1 MLDVKRLRVLHEVAR
16 QGSFSA
22 AADALSY
29 TQSAISQQ
37 IAALER
43 ETGTTLVDR
52 GARGI
57 RLTDAGEALVRHA
70 DAILTR
76 ISDAEAELE
85 AIAGLRG
92 GRVRLAS
99 FATAG
104 STFVPHAIATF
115 HEQHPDVEILLRESD
130 PEESVPALKAGQLD
144 IAILFEPHGAGDL
157 TDLEQ
162 VHLLEDP
169 MSVVLPEDHPL
180 ASKAKVRLKD
190 LSRARR
196 GCRPRRAARAALIV
210 ADQCR
215 AAGFE
220 PRVAFESDDYLTV
233 QGLVAAGVGVA
244 MIPSLGLA
252 AYRPDV
258 AIRPIVGA
266 KPKRDIYAVTLPVRA
281 PLAGHAG
288 DDRRALRRRE
298 ALRPR
303 RDASRRGVLGGVR
316 DPEQRLHAGG
326 EHQVAVDLQL
336 AGHEHRRAGG
346 VAADELQEVHRL
358 QLERDARRVVAVLL
372 DGARAVLDH
381 DLVAV
386 VAAAGLVEDLPLEH
400 GLGVARLLP
409 VEVLGPLAEDAVR
422 APSRGPAR
430 PPSPR
435 RAARRA
441 SP

>member
-1 MLDVKRLRVLHEVAR
+1 MIDVKRLRVLHEVAR

-22 AADALSY
+22 AADSLSY

-52 GARGI
+52 SARGI

-76 ISDAEAELE
+76 ITDAEAELE

-99 FATAG
+99 FSTAG

-115 HEQHPDVEILLRESD
+115 HDRYPEVEISLKEAD

-157 TDLEQ
+157 ADIEK

-169 MSVVLPEDHPL
+169 MSVVLAEDHRL
-180 ASKAKVRLKD
+180 ASKAKIRLKD
-190 LSRARR
+190 LADEAWVQTTSSCPC
-196 GCRPRRAARAALIV
+196 GLIV

-220 PRVAFESDDYLTV
+220 PHVAFESDDYLTV

-258 AIRPIVGA
+258 AIRPLVGA
-266 KPKRDIYAVTLPVRA
+266 NPKRDIYAVTLPGGRQSPATQAMLEV
-281 PLAGHAG
+281 LT
-288 DDRRALRRRE
+288 E
-298 ALRPR
+298 A
-303 RDASRRGVLGGVR
+303 ASRYDLG
-316 DPEQRLHAGG
+316 ETRLA
-326 EHQVAVDLQL
+326 VA
-336 AGHEHRRAGG
+336 
-346 VAADELQEVHRL
+346 
-358 QLERDARRVVAVLL
+358 
-372 DGARAVLDH
+372 
-381 DLVAV
+381 
-386 VAAAGLVEDLPLEH
+386 
-400 GLGVARLLP
+400 
-409 VEVLGPLAEDAVR
+409 
-422 APSRGPAR
+422 S
-430 PPSPR
+430 
-435 RAARRA
+435 
-441 SP
+441 

>member
-57 RLTDAGEALVRHA
+57 RMTDAGEALVRHA

-76 ISDAEAELE
+76 ITDAEAELE

-115 HEQHPDVEILLRESD
+115 HEQHPAVDISLREAD
-130 PEESVPALKAGQLD
+130 PEDSVPPRNAGQLD
-144 IAILFEPHGAGDL
+144 LAMLFELHGAGDL
-157 TDLEQ
+157 TDMEK

-169 MSVVLPEDHPL
+169 MSVVLPENRPL
-180 ASKAKVRLKD
+180 AAKAKIRLKD
-190 LSRARR
+190 LEGEAWVQTTAS
-196 GCRPRRAARAALIV
+196 CPCCIIV
-210 ADQCR
+210 ADECR

-258 AIRPIVGA
+258 AIRPLVGA
-266 KPKRDIYAVTLPVRA
+266 NPKRDIVVVTLP
-281 PLAGHAG
+281 GG
-288 DDRRALRRRE
+288 RRSPATQ
-298 ALRPR
+298 AMI
-303 RDASRRGVLGGVR
+303 
-316 DPEQRLHAGG
+316 
-326 EHQVAVDLQL
+326 
-336 AGHEHRRAGG
+336 
-346 VAADELQEVHRL
+346 
-358 QLERDARRVVAVLL
+358 
-372 DGARAVLDH
+372 
-381 DLVAV
+381 
-386 VAAAGLVEDLPLEH
+386 
-400 GLGVARLLP
+400 
-409 VEVLGPLAEDAVR
+409 EVLTDAAKRYDLGETRLAV
-422 APSRGPAR
+422 
-430 PPSPR
+430 
-435 RAARRA
+435 A
-441 SP
+441 S

>member
-76 ISDAEAELE
+76 ITDAEAELE

-115 HEQHPDVEILLRESD
+115 HEQHPEVEILLKESD
-130 PEESVPALKAGQLD
+130 PEESVPALKGGQLD

-180 ASKAKVRLKD
+180 AAKAKVRLKD
-190 LSRARR
+190 LSEESWVQTTSSCPC
-196 GCRPRRAARAALIV
+196 GVIV

-215 AAGFE
+215 VAGFE

-244 MIPSLGLA
+244 LIPSLGLA

-266 KPKRDIYAVTLPVRA
+266 NPKRDIFAATLPCGRRA
-281 PLAGHAG
+281 PATQAMLDVLCDAAKRYDLGETRLAV
-288 DDRRALRRRE
+288 
-298 ALRPR
+298 
-303 RDASRRGVLGGVR
+303 AS
-316 DPEQRLHAGG
+316 
-326 EHQVAVDLQL
+326 
-336 AGHEHRRAGG
+336 
-346 VAADELQEVHRL
+346 
-358 QLERDARRVVAVLL
+358 
-372 DGARAVLDH
+372 
-381 DLVAV
+381 
-386 VAAAGLVEDLPLEH
+386 
-400 GLGVARLLP
+400 
-409 VEVLGPLAEDAVR
+409 
-422 APSRGPAR
+422 
-430 PPSPR
+430 
-435 RAARRA
+435 
-441 SP
+441 

>member
-1 MLDVKRLRVLHEVAR
+1 MLDVKRLMVLREVAQ

-43 ETGTTLVDR
+43 ETATSLVDR

-92 GRVRLAS
+92 GRVRVAS

-115 HEQHPDVEILLRESD
+115 HEQHPAVEISLKEAD
-130 PEESVPALKAGQLD
+130 PEESVPSLKAGKLD

-157 TDLEQ
+157 TDVEK

-169 MSVVLPEDHPL
+169 MSVVLPENHPL
-180 ASKAKVRLKD
+180 ASKAKVKLKD
-190 LSRARR
+190 LEGEAWVQTTASCPC
-196 GCRPRRAARAALIV
+196 GLIV
-210 ADQCR
+210 ADHCR

-244 MIPSLGLA
+244 LIPSLGLA

-258 AIRPIVGA
+258 AIRPLAGA
-266 KPKRDIYAVTLPVRA
+266 NPKRDIYAVTLP
-281 PLAGHAG
+281 AGKHSPATQ
-288 DDRRALRRRE
+288 AML
-298 ALRPR
+298 
-303 RDASRRGVLGGVR
+303 
-316 DPEQRLHAGG
+316 
-326 EHQVAVDLQL
+326 
-336 AGHEHRRAGG
+336 
-346 VAADELQEVHRL
+346 
-358 QLERDARRVVAVLL
+358 
-372 DGARAVLDH
+372 
-381 DLVAV
+381 
-386 VAAAGLVEDLPLEH
+386 
-400 GLGVARLLP
+400 
-409 VEVLGPLAEDAVR
+409 EVLCEAAKRYDLGETRLAV
-422 APSRGPAR
+422 
-430 PPSPR
+430 
-435 RAARRA
+435 A
-441 SP
+441 S

>member
-1 MLDVKRLRVLHEVAR
+1 MLDVKRLRVLREVAR

-43 ETGTTLVDR
+43 ETGTMLVDR
-52 GARGI
+52 NARGV

-76 ISDAEAELE
+76 ITDAEAELE

-115 HEQHPDVEILLRESD
+115 HERHPQVEISLKEAD
-130 PEESVPALKAGQLD
+130 PEESVPALKAGTLD

-157 TDLEQ
+157 SDVEK

-169 MSVVLPEDHPL
+169 MSVVIPQDHPL
-180 ASKAKVRLKD
+180 ASRSKVRLKD
-190 LSRARR
+190 LADEAWVQTTAS
-196 GCRPRRAARAALIV
+196 CPCCLIV
-210 ADQCR
+210 ADHCR

-258 AIRPIVGA
+258 AILPVSGIP
-266 KPKRDIYAVTLPVRA
+266 PKRDIVAVTLPGGRHSPAIQAMLDV
-281 PLAGHAG
+281 LA
-288 DDRRALRRRE
+288 E
-298 ALRPR
+298 
-303 RDASRRGVLGGVR
+303 
-316 DPEQRLHAGG
+316 
-326 EHQVAVDLQL
+326 
-336 AGHEHRRAGG
+336 
-346 VAADELQEVHRL
+346 
-358 QLERDARRVVAVLL
+358 
-372 DGARAVLDH
+372 
-381 DLVAV
+381 
-386 VAAAGLVEDLPLEH
+386 AAGRYDRGE
-400 GLGVARLLP
+400 ARL
-409 VEVLGPLAEDAVR
+409 AV
-422 APSRGPAR
+422 
-430 PPSPR
+430 
-435 RAARRA
+435 A
-441 SP
+441 S

>member
-76 ISDAEAELE
+76 ITDAEAELE

-115 HEQHPDVEILLRESD
+115 HEQHPAVEISLKEAD
-130 PEESVPALKAGQLD
+130 PEESVPLLKAGQLD

-157 TDLEQ
+157 TDMEK

-169 MSVVLPEDHPL
+169 MSIVLPEDHPL
-180 ASKAKVRLKD
+180 ASKAKIRLKD
-190 LSRARR
+190 LEGEAWVQTTANCPC
-196 GCRPRRAARAALIV
+196 GLIV
-210 ADQCR
+210 ADHCR

-233 QGLVAAGVGVA
+233 QGLIAAGVGVA
-244 MIPSLGLA
+244 LIPSLGLA

-258 AIRPIVGA
+258 AIRPIAGA
-266 KPKRDIYAVTLPVRA
+266 KPKRDIYAVTLPC
-281 PLAGHAG
+281 G
-288 DDRRALRRRE
+288 RRSPATQ
-298 ALRPR
+298 AMI
-303 RDASRRGVLGGVR
+303 DVLC
-316 DPEQRLHAGG
+316 D
-326 EHQVAVDLQL
+326 
-336 AGHEHRRAGG
+336 
-346 VAADELQEVHRL
+346 
-358 QLERDARRVVAVLL
+358 
-372 DGARAVLDH
+372 
-381 DLVAV
+381 
-386 VAAAGLVEDLPLEH
+386 
-400 GLGVARLLP
+400 
-409 VEVLGPLAEDAVR
+409 
-422 APSRGPAR
+422 
-430 PPSPR
+430 
-435 RAARRA
+435 AARRYDLGETRLAVA
-441 SP
+441 S

>member
-1 MLDVKRLRVLHEVAR
+1 MLDVKRLRVLREVAR

-22 AADALSY
+22 AAEALSY

-43 ETGTTLVDR
+43 ETSTSLVER

-57 RLTDAGEALVRHA
+57 RMTDAGEALVRHA

-76 ISDAEAELE
+76 ICDAEAELD

-92 GRVRLAS
+92 GTVRLAS

-115 HEQHPDVEILLRESD
+115 HERHPAVEISLKEAD
-130 PEESVPALKAGQLD
+130 PEDSVPALKAGQLD

-157 TDLEQ
+157 TDLDK

-169 MSVVLPEDHPL
+169 MSVVLPQDHPL
-180 ASKAKVRLKD
+180 AAKAKIRLKD
-190 LSRARR
+190 LEGESWVQTTAS
-196 GCRPRRAARAALIV
+196 CPVCLIV

-258 AIRPIVGA
+258 AIRPVTGVP
-266 KPKRDIYAVTLPVRA
+266 PKREIVAASLPGSRRA
-281 PLAGHAG
+281 PATQAML
-288 DDRRALRRRE
+288 D
-298 ALRPR
+298 
-303 RDASRRGVLGGVR
+303 
-316 DPEQRLHAGG
+316 
-326 EHQVAVDLQL
+326 
-336 AGHEHRRAGG
+336 
-346 VAADELQEVHRL
+346 
-358 QLERDARRVVAVLL
+358 VLL
-372 DGARAVLDH
+372 
-381 DLVAV
+381 
-386 VAAAGLVEDLPLEH
+386 E
-400 GLGVARLLP
+400 
-409 VEVLGPLAEDAVR
+409 
-422 APSRGPAR
+422 
-430 PPSPR
+430 
-435 RAARRA
+435 AARRYDLGETRLAVA
-441 SP
+441 S

>member
-52 GARGI
+52 GARGV

-76 ISDAEAELE
+76 ITDAEAELE

-92 GRVRLAS
+92 GRVRVAS

-115 HEQHPDVEILLRESD
+115 HEQYPDVQILLKESD

-157 TDLEQ
+157 TDIEQ
-162 VHLLEDP
+162 IHLLEDP

-180 ASKAKVRLKD
+180 ASKAKIRLKD
-190 LSRARR
+190 LADEAWVQTTAS
-196 GCRPRRAARAALIV
+196 CPCCIIV
-210 ADQCR
+210 ADECR

-258 AIRPIVGA
+258 AIRPLVGA
-266 KPKRDIYAVTLPVRA
+266 RPKRDILAATLPGGRQA
-281 PLAGHAG
+281 PATKAMLDVLCDAAKRYDLGETRLAV
-288 DDRRALRRRE
+288 
-298 ALRPR
+298 
-303 RDASRRGVLGGVR
+303 AS
-316 DPEQRLHAGG
+316 
-326 EHQVAVDLQL
+326 
-336 AGHEHRRAGG
+336 
-346 VAADELQEVHRL
+346 
-358 QLERDARRVVAVLL
+358 
-372 DGARAVLDH
+372 
-381 DLVAV
+381 
-386 VAAAGLVEDLPLEH
+386 
-400 GLGVARLLP
+400 
-409 VEVLGPLAEDAVR
+409 
-422 APSRGPAR
+422 
-430 PPSPR
+430 
-435 RAARRA
+435 
-441 SP
+441 

>member
-22 AADALSY
+22 AADAL
-29 TQSAISQQ
+29 
-37 IAALER
+37 
-43 ETGTTLVDR
+43 
-52 GARGI
+52 
-57 RLTDAGEALVRHA
+57 VRHA

-76 ISDAEAELE
+76 ICDAESELE

-115 HEQHPDVEILLRESD
+115 HEQHPEVEILLKEAD

-180 ASKAKVRLKD
+180 ASKAKIRLKD
-190 LSRARR
+190 LADEAWVQTTSSCPC
-196 GCRPRRAARAALIV
+196 GVIV

-244 MIPSLGLA
+244 LIPSLGLA

-258 AIRPIVGA
+258 AIRPVAGGD
-266 KPKRDIYAVTLPVRA
+266 PKRDIYAVSLPSS
-281 PLAGHAG
+281 
-288 DDRRALRRRE
+288 
-298 ALRPR
+298 
-303 RDASRRGVLGGVR
+303 SRS
-316 DPEQRLHAGG
+316 PATQAMI
-326 EHQVAVDLQL
+326 
-336 AGHEHRRAGG
+336 
-346 VAADELQEVHRL
+346 EV
-358 QLERDARRVVAVLL
+358 
-372 DGARAVLDH
+372 
-381 DLVAV
+381 
-386 VAAAGLVEDLPLEH
+386 
-400 GLGVARLLP
+400 
-409 VEVLGPLAEDAVR
+409 
-422 APSRGPAR
+422 
-430 PPSPR
+430 
-435 RAARRA
+435 
-441 SP
+441 

>member
-57 RLTDAGEALVRHA
+57 RMTDAGEALVRHA

-76 ISDAEAELE
+76 ITDAEAELE

-115 HEQHPDVEILLRESD
+115 HEQHPEVEILLRESD

-144 IAILFEPHGAGDL
+144 IAILFEPHGAGDMS
-157 TDLEQ
+157 DLEQ

-190 LSRARR
+190 LSDESWVQTTSSCPC
-196 GCRPRRAARAALIV
+196 GVIV

-258 AIRPIVGA
+258 AIRPLIGA
-266 KPKRDIYAVTLPVRA
+266 NPKRDIFAATLPCGRRA
-281 PLAGHAG
+281 PATQAML
-288 DDRRALRRRE
+288 D
-298 ALRPR
+298 
-303 RDASRRGVLGGVR
+303 VLC
-316 DPEQRLHAGG
+316 D
-326 EHQVAVDLQL
+326 
-336 AGHEHRRAGG
+336 
-346 VAADELQEVHRL
+346 
-358 QLERDARRVVAVLL
+358 
-372 DGARAVLDH
+372 
-381 DLVAV
+381 
-386 VAAAGLVEDLPLEH
+386 
-400 GLGVARLLP
+400 
-409 VEVLGPLAEDAVR
+409 
-422 APSRGPAR
+422 
-430 PPSPR
+430 
-435 RAARRA
+435 AARRYDLGETRLAVA
-441 SP
+441 S

>member
-57 RLTDAGEALVRHA
+57 RLTDAGEALVKHA

-76 ISDAEAELE
+76 ICDAEAELE

-115 HEQHPDVEILLRESD
+115 HEQHPEVEILLKESD
-130 PEESVPALKAGQLD
+130 PEDSVPALKAGQLD

-169 MSVVLPEDHPL
+169 MSVVLPEKHPL

-190 LSRARR
+190 LSEESWVQTTSSCPC
-196 GCRPRRAARAALIV
+196 GVIV

-258 AIRPIVGA
+258 AIRPLIGA
-266 KPKRDIYAVTLPVRA
+266 NPKRDIFAATLPGGRRA
-281 PLAGHAG
+281 PATQAML
-288 DDRRALRRRE
+288 D
-298 ALRPR
+298 
-303 RDASRRGVLGGVR
+303 VLS
-316 DPEQRLHAGG
+316 D
-326 EHQVAVDLQL
+326 
-336 AGHEHRRAGG
+336 
-346 VAADELQEVHRL
+346 
-358 QLERDARRVVAVLL
+358 
-372 DGARAVLDH
+372 
-381 DLVAV
+381 
-386 VAAAGLVEDLPLEH
+386 
-400 GLGVARLLP
+400 
-409 VEVLGPLAEDAVR
+409 
-422 APSRGPAR
+422 
-430 PPSPR
+430 
-435 RAARRA
+435 AARRYDLGETRLAVA
-441 SP
+441 S

>member
-1 MLDVKRLRVLHEVAR
+1 MLDVKRLRVLREVAR

-57 RLTDAGEALVRHA
+57 NLTDAGEALVRHA

-76 ISDAEAELE
+76 IIDAEAELE

-92 GRVRLAS
+92 GRVRVAS

-115 HEQHPDVEILLRESD
+115 HERHPAVEISLREAD

-157 TDLEQ
+157 TDVEK

-169 MSVVLPEDHPL
+169 MSVVLPENHPL

-190 LSRARR
+190 LEGEAWVQTTASCPC
-196 GCRPRRAARAALIV
+196 GLIV
-210 ADQCR
+210 ADHCR

-233 QGLVAAGVGVA
+233 QGLIAAGVGVA
-244 MIPSLGLA
+244 LIPSLGLA

-258 AIRPIVGA
+258 AIRPIAGA
-266 KPKRDIYAVTLPVRA
+266 TPKRDIYAVTMPS
-281 PLAGHAG
+281 G
-288 DDRRALRRRE
+288 RRSPATQAML
-298 ALRPR
+298 
-303 RDASRRGVLGGVR
+303 
-316 DPEQRLHAGG
+316 
-326 EHQVAVDLQL
+326 
-336 AGHEHRRAGG
+336 
-346 VAADELQEVHRL
+346 
-358 QLERDARRVVAVLL
+358 
-372 DGARAVLDH
+372 
-381 DLVAV
+381 
-386 VAAAGLVEDLPLEH
+386 
-400 GLGVARLLP
+400 
-409 VEVLGPLAEDAVR
+409 EVLAD
-422 APSRGPAR
+422 
-430 PPSPR
+430 
-435 RAARRA
+435 AARRYDLGETRLAVA
-441 SP
+441 S

>member
-57 RLTDAGEALVRHA
+57 RMTDAGEALVRHA

-76 ISDAEAELE
+76 ICDAEAELE

-115 HEQHPDVEILLRESD
+115 HEQYPEVEILLRESD
-130 PEESVPALKAGQLD
+130 PEESVPALKGGKLD

-169 MSVVLPEDHPL
+169 MSVVLPEGHPL

-190 LSRARR
+190 LSEESWVQTTSSCPC
-196 GCRPRRAARAALIV
+196 GVIV

-266 KPKRDIYAVTLPVRA
+266 NPKRDILAATLPGGRRA
-281 PLAGHAG
+281 PATQAML
-288 DDRRALRRRE
+288 D
-298 ALRPR
+298 
-303 RDASRRGVLGGVR
+303 VLC
-316 DPEQRLHAGG
+316 D
-326 EHQVAVDLQL
+326 
-336 AGHEHRRAGG
+336 
-346 VAADELQEVHRL
+346 
-358 QLERDARRVVAVLL
+358 
-372 DGARAVLDH
+372 
-381 DLVAV
+381 
-386 VAAAGLVEDLPLEH
+386 
-400 GLGVARLLP
+400 
-409 VEVLGPLAEDAVR
+409 
-422 APSRGPAR
+422 
-430 PPSPR
+430 
-435 RAARRA
+435 AARRYDLGETRLAVA
-441 SP
+441 S

>member
-1 MLDVKRLRVLHEVAR
+1 MLDVKRLKVLHEVAR

-52 GARGI
+52 GARGV

-76 ISDAEAELE
+76 ICDAEAELE

-104 STFVPHAIATF
+104 STFVPHAIANF
-115 HEQHPDVEILLRESD
+115 HEQHPQVEILLKESD
-130 PEESVPALKAGQLD
+130 PEDSVPALKAGQLD

-157 TDLEQ
+157 SDLEQ

-190 LSRARR
+190 LSEESWVQTTSSCPC
-196 GCRPRRAARAALIV
+196 GVIV

-258 AIRPIVGA
+258 AIRPLVGA
-266 KPKRDIYAVTLPVRA
+266 NPKRDIFAATLPGGRRSPATQAMLDVLSDAAKRYDLGETR
-281 PLAGHAG
+281 LAV
-288 DDRRALRRRE
+288 
-298 ALRPR
+298 
-303 RDASRRGVLGGVR
+303 AS
-316 DPEQRLHAGG
+316 
-326 EHQVAVDLQL
+326 
-336 AGHEHRRAGG
+336 
-346 VAADELQEVHRL
+346 
-358 QLERDARRVVAVLL
+358 
-372 DGARAVLDH
+372 
-381 DLVAV
+381 
-386 VAAAGLVEDLPLEH
+386 
-400 GLGVARLLP
+400 
-409 VEVLGPLAEDAVR
+409 
-422 APSRGPAR
+422 
-430 PPSPR
+430 
-435 RAARRA
+435 
-441 SP
+441 